1 MSLDAETSTLTKFGK
16 VVIHPHGDP
25 GGVQIEVLGF
35 DGKNC
40 SCRDVAVQAC
50 LWAIGELQ
58 REVLRCIEEPGGGSI
73 GIA

>member
-1 MSLDAETSTLTKFGK
+1 MSLDAEKSTLTRLGK
-16 VVIHPHGDP
+16 VVINAHGDP
-25 GGVQIEVLGF
+25 GVQIEVLGF
-35 DGKNC
+35 DGMNC

-58 REVLRCIEEPGGGSI
+58 REVLCCIEEPGGGSI